1 MRILRR
7 ADYRR
12 MPWKNGGGLTEEIA
26 VHPPGADMDG
36 FDWRLSIAHV
46 DTDGPFSRFPGI
58 DRSIAV
64 LSGGGMGLS
73 VEGGDEVALLEAA
86 APFAFD
92 GGSAVV
98 SRLFAG
104 PTVDLNIMTRR
115 GRLTHWMQRI
125 VLPVDSEIAGAEA
138 GTLLVATAPFGVM
151 VGGETTAVTA
161 FDTVQ
166 VDAGE
171 RLGVVSEAAVIR
183 IDLAPVR

>member
-1 MRILRR
+1 MRIIRR

-26 VHPPGADMDG
+26 GDPPGADMDG

-46 DTDGPFSRFPGI
+46 AADGPFSRFPDI

-64 LSGGGMGLS
+64 LSGGSMGLT
-73 VEGGDEVALLEAA
+73 VEGDEEIALLEAG

-92 GGSAVV
+92 GGAAVV

-104 PTVDLNIMTRR
+104 PTIDLNIMTRR
-115 GRLTHWMQRI
+115 GRLKHRMQRI
-125 VLPVDSEIAGAEA
+125 VLPAGGEVSGAEA
-138 GTLLVATAPFGVM
+138 GTLLVATAAFDVGVEGM
-151 VGGETTAVTA
+151 PTEVAV

-166 VDAGE
+166 LDGGE
-171 RLGVVSEAAVIR
+171 RVGARAEAAVIR
-183 IDLAPVR
+183 IDLYR